1 MPSWNEI
8 CKSLDGGGESKSRGR
23 DDDKDLSRTMSNFDL
38 RDAVQR
44 EADERRHMCKAVTS
58 AGFLQMR
65 KTRNRFL
72 EKYIFI
78 DVAGSRSPKDPRLG
92 ATTIEASRVATRKI
106 ILTSRPGRA
115 RSSRVIMTWTRKAH
129 QRRAMRRR
137 PRTGENQ
144 QTPFL
149 GEVGH
154 DM

>member
-78 DVAGSRSPKDPRLG
+78 DVAGSRSLRGLDPG
-92 ATTIEASRVATRKI
+92 AISTGKNKTMTRKM
-106 ILTSRPGRA
+106 ILT
-115 RSSRVIMTWTRKAH
+115 
-129 QRRAMRRR
+129 
-137 PRTGENQ
+137 
-144 QTPFL
+144 
-149 GEVGH
+149 
-154 DM
+154 